1 MEIREMRP
9 EDREPVLDLLEHAF
23 SVRELFARN
32 MDFDSA
38 FSFADVLLA
47 CDAGR
52 PVSCVQIFE
61 KPIRLRHERVTLG
74 GIGSVATHASAR
86 GKGLASELLRQAIVR
101 MRARGMAL
109 SLLFTG
115 RFTFYEPLGWQQI
128 STRLFK
134 VAPAARLGAADDGT
148 VLRAFR
154 SGDLARVAALY
165 DSYTE
170 PLSGPTVR
178 DARYWAGQLRT
189 AGTPEEDFRVAER
202 AGEIVAYARAAAFGA
217 RVRVLE
223 YARGADGASALARLL
238 AAVAPAEHNLS
249 VPLVRDAELGD
260 ALRALGLS
268 ISPGEDPSP
277 MWLALDRPTL
287 ARIAGASEHTT
298 ERALLETLLA
308 GPLVTY
314 WPSDRF

>member
-9 EDREPVLDLLEHAF
+9 EDREAVLDLLEHAF
-23 SVRELFARN
+23 SVRELFARS

-38 FSFADVLLA
+38 FSFADILLA
-47 CDAGR
+47 VDAGR

-61 KPIRLRHERVTLG
+61 KPIRLRHDRVTVG
-74 GIGSVATHASAR
+74 GIGSVATHTTAR
-86 GKGLASELLRQAIVR
+86 GQGLASELLRQAIVR

-109 SLLFTG
+109 SLLFAS
-115 RFTFYEPLGWQQI
+115 RFAFYERLGWQQI

-134 VAPAARLGAADDGT
+134 LAPAARLGAADDGT
-148 VLRAFR
+148 FLRSFR
-154 SGDLARVAALY
+154 PGDLARVAALY
-165 DSYTE
+165 DAYTE

-202 AGEIVAYARAAAFGA
+202 GGEIVAYARAATFGG

-223 YARGADGASALARLL
+223 YARSAAGASALAHLL
-238 AAVAPAEHNLS
+238 AALAPATHNLS
-249 VPLVRDAELGD
+249 VPLVHDAELGD

-268 ISPGEDPSP
+268 ISPGEDPSS
-277 MWLALDRPTL
+277 MWRVLDRPTL
-287 ARIAGASEHTT
+287 VRIAGASELTP
-298 ERALLETLLA
+298 ERALLEALLG